1 MPWDGINRRAEDN
14 GGESPKVIL
23 ARIDERVKNMNEKL
37 VVHMVSF
44 ETHKIDD
51 EANFKSVNRWIF
63 IGVGIIGTIQV
74 LILAKH

>member
-1 MPWDGINRRAEDN
+1 MSWDGIKRRADDSQ
-14 GGESPKVIL
+14 GDSPEVLL
-23 ARIDERVKNMNEKL
+23 ARIDERTKNMNDKL
-37 VVHMVSF
+37 VAHMVSF

-51 EANFKSVNRWIF
+51 EKNFQNINKWIF